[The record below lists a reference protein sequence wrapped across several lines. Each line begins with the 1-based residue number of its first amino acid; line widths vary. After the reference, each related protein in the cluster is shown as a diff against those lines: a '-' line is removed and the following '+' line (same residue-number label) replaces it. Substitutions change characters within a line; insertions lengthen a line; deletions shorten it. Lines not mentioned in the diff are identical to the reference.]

1 MLILVS
7 QSIAYSNFS
16 TPNKPSFGLFLFN
29 SPPKNSLIQ
38 MSESYYRETH
48 SFNILTK
55 IRPLYNYVAY
65 ILRMYY
71 VSSSLVR

>member
-1 MLILVS
+1 
-7 QSIAYSNFS
+7 
-16 TPNKPSFGLFLFN
+16 
-29 SPPKNSLIQ
+29 